1 MLTQSINAVI
11 IEYGAPGHGVDLR
24 ANEVIELRV
33 GPMHAVF
40 GQLNGGG
47 QLAAKRF
54 KPDVEVI
61 SGWADDVARGRKTF
75 PIVVYLIL
83 Y

>member
-11 IEYGAPGHGVDLR
+11 IEYGAPGHGVDLS

-54 KPDVEVI
+54 KPDVDMVLHWNHAMRA
-61 SGWADDVARGRKTF
+61 SG
-75 PIVVYLIL
+75 
-83 Y
+83 